1 MLPTYVGG
9 KAAEYE
15 IDWTYINNAGWH
27 HYRRPISVDLV
38 ALSHHNDTNREAIT
52 IHKPTQAQPRP
63 NALNRAHCPK
73 DDRKEQ

>member
-38 ALSHHNDTNREAIT
+38 APMIQTERLSPFTSPLKHNQD
-52 IHKPTQAQPRP
+52 QM
-63 NALNRAHCPK
+63 L
-73 DDRKEQ
+73 